1 MGGDS
6 LDQVIFWGVVAA
18 RLLVPLLVF
27 KYPLPA
33 IVACMLLDGV
43 DQTVFQTFTSL
54 DLSHYQS
61 YDKALDIYYLALA
74 YVATMRN
81 WTSRPA
87 FEVARFLFFYR
98 LVGTTIFELTG
109 GTHRWLLLVFPNT
122 FEYFFIFYE
131 IVRTRWDPKRFSP
144 RWWIAAAAVIW
155 IVVKLPQEAW
165 IHVFKLDLTDT
176 MRDVAWFTP
185 ALVLAVLALAAV
197 FWFAVR
203 PRLAPPDHAWQLAA
217 DPLPAALDDER
228 ERAAA
233 RVAHGKVFDRWLLEK
248 VVLVALV
255 SVIIANIVPSVTAT
269 PLEIALSCAVLV
281 VVNSFLGLWTARRG
295 GGVESAAAAFF
306 VLSGINI
313 GLVLVASFVL
323 PTNEQFFLTA
333 GFFFVFLLT
342 LIVSL
347 YDRYRPVLDV
357 RTQDGRPPA
366 PVRGPIPTGEVESL

>member
-6 LDQVIFWGVVAA
+6 LDQVVFWAVVVA

-43 DQTVFQTFTSL
+43 DQTIFQTFTSL

-109 GTHRWLLLVFPNT
+109 GTHRWLLLIFPNT

-131 IVRTRWDPKRFSP
+131 IVRTRWDPKRFSL

-155 IVVKLPQEAW
+155 IVIKIPQEAW
-165 IHVFKLDLTDT
+165 IHVLKLDLTDT
-176 MRDVAWFTP
+176 MRDVPWFTP

-197 FWFAVR
+197 FWFVVR
-203 PRLAPPDHAWQLAA
+203 PRLAPPDHAWQFAA
-217 DPLPAALDDER
+217 GPLPHAIDDER
-228 ERAAA
+228 ERAAL
-233 RVAHGKVFDRWLLEK
+233 RVARGRVLDSWLLEK
-248 VVLVALV
+248 IVIVALV
-255 SVIIANIVPSVTAT
+255 SMIIANIVPSVTAT
-269 PLEIALSCAVLV
+269 PVEIAVSCGVLI
-281 VVNSFLGLWTARRG
+281 VVNSFIGLWTARRG
-295 GGVESAAAAFF
+295 GGLQSVAAAFF
-306 VLSGINI
+306 VLSAVNI
-313 GLVLVASFVL
+313 GLVVAASTFV
-323 PTNEQFFLTA
+323 PTRERFFLTA

-342 LIVSL
+342 LIVTL

-357 RTQDGRPPA
+357 RTGIIRTDV
-366 PVRGPIPTGEVESL
+366 VRRGQIEAGS

>member
-6 LDQVIFWGVVAA
+6 VDQVVFWGVVAA
-18 RLLVPLLVF
+18 RLLVPLFIF
-27 KYPLPA
+27 KFPLPG

-54 DLSHYQS
+54 DLTYYQS

-109 GTHRWLLLVFPNT
+109 GEHRWLLLIFPNT

-131 IVRTRWDPKRFSP
+131 IVRLRWDPKRFSM
-144 RWWIAAAAVIW
+144 RWWILAAAAIW
-155 IVVKLPQEAW
+155 VFIKLPQEAW

-185 ALVLAVLALAAV
+185 AMVLAILALAAV
-197 FWFAVR
+197 FWFVVR
-203 PRLAPPDHAWQLAA
+203 PRLAPADHTWQVAA
-217 DPLPAALDDER
+217 EPIPAEIDEER
-228 ERAAA
+228 ERAAL
-233 RVAHGKVFDRWLLEK
+233 RVARGKVFDARLLEK
-248 VVLVALV
+248 IVVVALV
-255 SVIIANIVPSVTAT
+255 SIIIANIVPSVTAT
-269 PLEIALSCAVLV
+269 PVEIAISCAVLI
-281 VVNSFLGLWTARRG
+281 VVNSTIGLWSARRG
-295 GGVESAAAAFF
+295 GGWDSVLATFV
-306 VLSGINI
+306 VLSLVNI
-313 GLVLVASFVL
+313 GLVYAANFLV
-323 PTNEQFFLTA
+323 PTNDEFFLAA

-342 LIVSL
+342 LVVTL

-357 RTQDGRPPA
+357 RTGV
-366 PVRGPIPTGEVESL
+366 VRQGEVASAP

>member
-1 MGGDS
+1 MNESVDMT
-6 LDQVIFWGVVAA
+6 VFWAVVAA
-18 RLLVPLLVF
+18 RLLVPLLIF
-27 KYPLPA
+27 TFPLPG

-43 DQTVFQTFTSL
+43 DQTIFQTFTSL
-54 DLSHYQS
+54 DLTHYQS
-61 YDKALDIYYLALA
+61 YDKALDVFYLSLA

-131 IVRTRWDPKRFSP
+131 LVRLRWDPKRFSM

-155 IVVKLPQEAW
+155 VVIKIPQEAW

-176 MRDVAWFTP
+176 IRDVDWFLP
-185 ALVLAVLALAAV
+185 AMVFAALVLAAV
-197 FWFAVR
+197 FWFVVR
-203 PRLAPPDHAWQLAA
+203 PRLAPPDHAWQVVA
-217 DPLPAALDDER
+217 PPIPAEIDRER
-228 ERAAA
+228 ERAAF
-233 RVAHGKVFDRWLLEK
+233 RVAHGKVLDAQLGEK
-248 VVLVALV
+248 TVIVALV
-255 SVIIANIVPSVTAT
+255 SIIIANIVPSVRTS
-269 PLEIALSCAVLV
+269 PFDIAVSCTVLV

-295 GGVESAAAAFF
+295 GGLESAVTTFF
-306 VLSGINI
+306 ALSALNI
-313 GLVLVASFVL
+313 GLVLVASLVL
-323 PTNEQFFLTA
+323 PNNEQFFLTA

-357 RTQDGRPPA
+357 RTGGGRTGPVASA
-366 PVRGPIPTGEVESL
+366 P